1 MKKLAL
7 VLGSLLVVGTA
18 VSAKEVMPAPVAAPE
33 KVVEIV
39 EKPVI
44 VYRDREVTPAWRPS
58 GSVNVQVRVKGPVE
72 GHKKSETDWD
82 GANYTSQLR
91 TTASVNFTENQS
103 LEIHN
108 RHGFGL
114 QRNSDDNKNGVS
126 NDKSYLQ
133 HTYNFGKL
141 GNSKVNARLESTFE
155 FNSKLKSVKD
165 EDTKEEMYKYNE
177 KYVQV
182 KPVFDFSEYFFKND
196 YVKASAL
203 ELAPVYRHTWSHNDI
218 NNNMYGLYANA
229 KFELP
234 FNTTFQAEFD
244 NLFQYDKNNRTE
256 WNDGDSR
263 SARTGQVELKLINE
277 ALQYKYGAHKV
288 ALQVEARY
296 GTGLSYSRHDKLE
309 GIQGDYTKATVR
321 ENDKVER
328 WGNYELELTPAIT
341 YNYKATD
348 FVNLYAWVGGHYL
361 NRGIGASDEHSQRH
375 GARQWR
381 WQPEARLGMK
391 VAF

>member
-44 VYRDREVTPAWRPS
+44 VYRDREVTPAWRPN
-58 GSVNVQVRVKGPVE
+58 GSVDVHVRVTGPVE
-72 GHKKSETDWD
+72 GHKGNESDWK
-82 GANYTSQLR
+82 GANYKAQLR
-91 TTASVNFTENQS
+91 TKASVNFTENQS
-103 LEIHN
+103 LEIYN
-108 RHGFGL
+108 KHGFGL
-114 QRNSDDNKNGVS
+114 QRNSDDNKSGVS
-126 NDKSYLQ
+126 NGESYLK

-141 GNSKVNARLESTFE
+141 GNSKVNAKLESTFN
-155 FNSKLKSVKD
+155 FNSEEKAVKD
-165 EDTKEEMYKYNE
+165 DDGEVLFKYNE

-203 ELAPVYRHTWSHNDI
+203 ELAPVYRHTWAHNDI

-229 KFELP
+229 EFELP
-234 FNTTFQAEFD
+234 FSTTFQAEFD
-244 NLFQYDKNNRTE
+244 NLFQYDKVNRTE
-256 WNDGDSR
+256 WNDGEPR
-263 SARTGQVELKLINE
+263 SARTGQVELKLINK
-277 ALQYKYGAHKV
+277 ALKYEYGAHKV
-288 ALQVEARY
+288 ALVVEAKY
-296 GTGLSYSRHDKLE
+296 GTGLSYSRHGMLE
-309 GIQGDYTKATVR
+309 GVEGDYTKATVR
-321 ENDKVER
+321 ENGKVER

-348 FVNLYAWVGGHYL
+348 FVNLYAWVGGHYK
-361 NRGIGASDEHSQRH
+361 NRGIGASDEGSQRH